1 MSIFF
6 FKFSDIDRIS
16 GYTEHTNFRHAKK
29 RKPSFLRS
37 MGLGKTGQRWSAMRG
52 PLLEAVRASGRPFF
66 GGRARRGFVQLRN
79 EGAQSPRSAKKRI
92 SHLSA
97 PGARRRHGCRRFLDG
112 CEKPNS
118 RESAS
123 PPGLPLSKIT
133 SKESIFQA
141 CRTILGAAYTCLY
154 IKPHSAKL
162 FVSEPAMMK

>member
-1 MSIFF
+1 MHC
-6 FKFSDIDRIS
+6 
-16 GYTEHTNFRHAKK
+16 GTEHKNFRHAKK

-97 PGARRRHGCRRFLDG
+97 PGARHRHGCRRFLDG
-112 CEKPNS
+112 CESPTRGNQS
-118 RESAS
+118 RLFC
-123 PPGLPLSKIT
+123 PVLPLSKII
-133 SKESIFQA
+133 SKESIFQVCQA
-141 CRTILGAAYTCLY
+141 ILGTAYTCLY
-154 IKPHSAKL
+154 IRPHSAKL
-162 FVSEPAMMK
+162 FVSDPAIMK